1 MSASHAHA
9 HTHASSSTLRLK
21 IALALTAAV
30 AIFEFAGGWIAHS
43 LALISDSVH
52 VVTDVV
58 ALAIALAATIQATR
72 PANAR
77 QTYGFARME
86 ILAALANGT
95 LLFGITLL
103 IGFEAIRRLMQPEPT
118 EGGLMAVVAAI
129 GFVVNVSVGVMLAR
143 GSHDNLNLRAALLH
157 VAGDALGAIAV
168 AIGGIVILATGL
180 PWIDPALS
188 LFVGLIIV
196 LGVWRVVREAS
207 DVLLESAP
215 SHATVPLV
223 RDRIRSLDGV
233 VDVHDLHVWSIG
245 SGRHVLSAHVLLTD
259 KRISEA
265 SAILRRI
272 EDSMRDDFEI
282 THVTVQFECESCEAD
297 DRIVCTQSD

>member
-1 MSASHAHA
+1 MSATHAHA
-9 HTHASSSTLRLK
+9 HAHASSSTLRLK

-30 AIFEFAGGWIAHS
+30 AIFEFAGGWVAHS
-43 LALISDSVH
+43 LALMSDSVH
-52 VVTDVV
+52 VGTDVV
-58 ALAIALAATIQATR
+58 ALAITLAATIQATR

-77 QTYGFARME
+77 QTYGFARTE

-103 IGFEAIRRLMQPEPT
+103 IGFEAIRRLMHPQPT

-129 GFVVNVSVGVMLAR
+129 GFVVNVSVGLMLAR

-168 AIGGIVILATGL
+168 AIGGVVILATGL
-180 PWIDPALS
+180 QWIDPALS

-196 LGVWRVVREAS
+196 LGVWGVVREAA

-215 SHATVPLV
+215 AHAAVPLV

-272 EDSMRDDFEI
+272 EDSMRDDFAI

>member
-1 MSASHAHA
+1 
-9 HTHASSSTLRLK
+9 
-21 IALALTAAV
+21 
-30 AIFEFAGGWIAHS
+30 
-43 LALISDSVH
+43 
-52 VVTDVV
+52 
-58 ALAIALAATIQATR
+58 
-72 PANAR
+72 
-77 QTYGFARME
+77 
-86 ILAALANGT
+86 
-95 LLFGITLL
+95 
-103 IGFEAIRRLMQPEPT
+103 MQPEPT

-129 GFVVNVSVGVMLAR
+129 GFVVNVSVGVMLAH